1 MAGNDYD
8 GIKYREEKSSP
19 LIFRLLFG
27 GLALWAVCFM
37 GYYLF
42 SGWSSSKEFAEKQKV
57 AAAKSAAFEQKEKLA
72 APGKAGQTKAGDVAT
87 YIASGKKIFAERCVA
102 CHGADAK
109 GGIGPDLTRAEYKFG
124 KTEAA
129 MLESVSNGRPAGMPG
144 FGKELGHEQ
153 LEGVIQYLLSL
164 K

>member
-1 MAGNDYD
+1 MAGHDYD

-42 SGWSSSKEFAEKQKV
+42 SGWSSSKEFAEKQKL
-57 AAAKSAAFEQKEKLA
+57 AAARSAEFEQKEKTAPHKSDQPTSDNVA
-72 APGKAGQTKAGDVAT
+72 AYIVA
-87 YIASGKKIFAERCVA
+87 GKKVFTERCVA

-109 GGIGPDLTRAEYKFG
+109 GGIGPDLTKAQYKFG

-129 MLESVSNGRPAGMPG
+129 ILETLANGRPAGMPG
-144 FGKELGHEQ
+144 FGKELDHEQ
-153 LEGVIQYLLSL
+153 LEGVIKYLLSL

>member
-8 GIKYREEKSSP
+8 GIKYRDEKGAP
-19 LIFRLLFG
+19 LIFKLLLG
-27 GLALWAVCFM
+27 GLVTWGVLFM

-42 SGWSSSKEFAEKQKV
+42 SGWSSEKEFAEKKKQADALLVEYEK
-57 AAAKSAAFEQKEKLA
+57 KENVA
-72 APGKAGQTKAGDVAT
+72 APGGGTVHKEGDAAA
-87 YIASGKKIFAERCVA
+87 YLAAGKKLFSERCAA
-102 CHGADAK
+102 CHGPDGK
-109 GGIGPDLTRAEYKFG
+109 GGIGPDLTKAEYKFG

-129 MLESVSNGRPAGMPG
+129 ITESISNGRPGGMPG

-153 LEGVIQYLLSL
+153 LEGVVKFILTL

>member
-1 MAGNDYD
+1 MAENDYD
-8 GIKYREEKSSP
+8 GIKYREEKGSP
-19 LIFRLLFG
+19 LIFRLLLG
-27 GLALWAVCFM
+27 GLAIWGVCFM

-42 SGWSSSKEFAEKQKV
+42 SGWSSDKEFSEKQKL
-57 AAAKSAAFEQKEKLA
+57 AAAKSAEFEQKEKSV
-72 APGKAGQTKAGDVAT
+72 APGKAAEPKSGDVAA
-87 YIASGKKIFAERCVA
+87 YIASGKKIYTERCVA

-109 GGIGPDLTRAEYKFG
+109 GGIGPDLTRADYKFG

-129 MLESVSNGRPAGMPG
+129 MLESVSNGRPGGMPG

-153 LEGVIQYLLSL
+153 LEGVIKYLLSL

>member
-8 GIKYREEKSSP
+8 GIKYREEKGSP
-19 LIFRLLFG
+19 LIFRLLLG
-27 GLALWAVCFM
+27 GLVIWGVCFM

-42 SGWSSSKEFAEKQKV
+42 SGWSSTQEFAEKQKLE
-57 AAAKSAAFEQKEKLA
+57 AAKSAEFEQKEKVA
-72 APGKAGQTKAGDVAT
+72 APGKAAEPKSGDTAA

-102 CHGADAK
+102 CHGADAR
-109 GGIGPDLTRAEYKFG
+109 GGIGPDLTRADYKFG
-124 KTEAA
+124 KSEAA
-129 MLESVSNGRPAGMPG
+129 ILESVSNGRPGGMPG

-153 LEGVIQYLLSL
+153 LEGVVKYLLSL

>member
-8 GIKYREEKSSP
+8 GIKYREEKGSP
-19 LIFRLLFG
+19 LIFRLLLG
-27 GLALWAVCFM
+27 GLLLWGVCFM

-42 SGWSSSKEFAEKQKV
+42 SGWSSGKEFAEKQKLE
-57 AAAKSAAFEQKEKLA
+57 AAKSAEFEQKEKAA
-72 APGKAGQTKAGDVAT
+72 APGKAASAKGGDVAD
-87 YIASGKKIFAERCVA
+87 YIATGKKVFTERCVA

-129 MLESVSNGRPAGMPG
+129 ILESITNGRPGGMPG

-153 LEGVIQYLLSL
+153 LEGVVKYLLSL

>member
-1 MAGNDYD
+1 MAENDYD

-19 LIFRLLFG
+19 LIFRLLLG
-27 GLALWAVCFM
+27 GLLLWGVCFM

-42 SGWSSSKEFAEKQKV
+42 SGWSSGKEFAEKQKLES
-57 AAAKSAAFEQKEKLA
+57 AKSAEFEQKEKTT
-72 APGKAGQTKAGDVAT
+72 APGIATGPKSGDVAA
-87 YIASGKKIFAERCVA
+87 YIASGKKTFAERCVA

-109 GGIGPDLTRAEYKFG
+109 GGIGPDLTRPVYKFG

-129 MLESVSNGRPAGMPG
+129 MLESITNGRPAGMPG

-153 LEGVIQYLLSL
+153 LEGVIKYLLSL

>member
-1 MAGNDYD
+1 MAEHDYD
-8 GIKYREEKSSP
+8 GIKYRQEKGAP
-19 LIFRLLFG
+19 LIFKLLFG
-27 GLALWAVCFM
+27 GLLLWGICFM

-42 SGWSSSKEFAEKQKV
+42 SGWSSSKEFAEKQKLE
-57 AAAKSAAFEQKEKLA
+57 AAKSAEFELKEKKEPAKA
-72 APGKAGQTKAGDVAT
+72 AAGKGGNVTDYVA
-87 YIASGKKIFAERCVA
+87 AGKKIFTERCVA

-109 GGIGPDLTRAEYKFG
+109 GGIGPDLTRAEFKFG

-129 MLESVSNGRPAGMPG
+129 ILESITNDRPGGMPG

-153 LEGVIQYLLSL
+153 LEGVVKYLLSL

>member
-1 MAGNDYD
+1 MAGHDYD

-42 SGWSSSKEFAEKQKV
+42 SGWSSSKEFAEKQKL
-57 AAAKSAAFEQKEKLA
+57 AAAKSAEFEQKEKAA
-72 APGKAGQTKAGDVAT
+72 APGKAAGPKAGDAAA
-87 YIASGKKIFAERCVA
+87 YIATGKKVFTERCVA

-109 GGIGPDLTRAEYKFG
+109 GGIGPDLTKAQYKFG

-129 MLESVSNGRPAGMPG
+129 MLETLSNGRPAGMPG
-144 FGKELGHEQ
+144 FGKELDHEQ
-153 LEGVIQYLLSL
+153 LEGVIKYLLSL

>member
-8 GIKYREEKSSP
+8 GIKYREEKGSP
-19 LIFRLLFG
+19 LIFRLLLG
-27 GLALWAVCFM
+27 GLLLWGVCFM

-42 SGWSSSKEFAEKQKV
+42 SGWSSGKEFAEKQKLE
-57 AAAKSAAFEQKEKLA
+57 AAKSAEFEQKEKAA
-72 APGKAGQTKAGDVAT
+72 APGKAAAAKGGDVADYVAT
-87 YIASGKKIFAERCVA
+87 GKKVFTERCVA

-109 GGIGPDLTRAEYKFG
+109 GGIGPDLTRAAYKFG

-129 MLESVSNGRPAGMPG
+129 ILESITNGRPGGMPG

-153 LEGVIQYLLSL
+153 LEGLVKYLLSL

>member
-8 GIKYREEKSSP
+8 GIKYREEKGSP
-19 LIFRLLFG
+19 LIFRLLLG
-27 GLALWAVCFM
+27 GLLLWGVCFM

-42 SGWSSSKEFAEKQKV
+42 SGWSSGKEFAEKQKLE
-57 AAAKSAAFEQKEKLA
+57 AAKSAEFEQKEKAA
-72 APGKAGQTKAGDVAT
+72 APGKAASAKGGDVADYVAT
-87 YIASGKKIFAERCVA
+87 GKKVFTERCVA

-129 MLESVSNGRPAGMPG
+129 ILESITNGRPGGMPG

-153 LEGVIQYLLSL
+153 LEGVVKYLL
-164 K
+164 

>member
-8 GIKYREEKSSP
+8 GINYREEKGSP
-19 LIFRLLFG
+19 LIFRLLLG
-27 GLALWAVCFM
+27 GLLLWGVCFM

-42 SGWSSSKEFAEKQKV
+42 SGWSSGKEFAEKQKLE
-57 AAAKSAAFEQKEKLA
+57 AAKSAEFELKEKTAPAKA
-72 APGKAGQTKAGDVAT
+72 AAGRGGDVTDYVAV
-87 YIASGKKIFAERCVA
+87 GKKLFTERCVA

-109 GGIGPDLTRAEYKFG
+109 GGIGPDLTRATYKFG

-129 MLESVSNGRPAGMPG
+129 ILESITNGRPAGMPG

-153 LEGVIQYLLSL
+153 LEGVVKYLLSL

>member
-8 GIKYREEKSSP
+8 GIKYREEKGSP
-19 LIFRLLFG
+19 LIFRLLLG
-27 GLALWAVCFM
+27 GLLLWGVCFM

-42 SGWSSSKEFAEKQKV
+42 SGWSSGKEFAEKQKLE
-57 AAAKSAAFEQKEKLA
+57 AAKSAEFEQKEKAA
-72 APGKAGQTKAGDVAT
+72 APGKAAAAKGGDVADYVAT
-87 YIASGKKIFAERCVA
+87 GKKVFTERCVA

-129 MLESVSNGRPAGMPG
+129 ILESITNGRPGGMPG

-153 LEGVIQYLLSL
+153 LEGVVKYLLSL